1 MDLPLEVSAS
11 EPSLTPMS
19 DTLFAKLCA
28 LAPQAVLVSGVLA
41 VPFAPG
47 AAQAF
52 TVVPQPDAA
61 YVAGTTLLDLSS
73 IADDDMLSGITQ
85 GTQTIA
91 FSQTMTKTTVPAGW
105 ASWGSPPDTETS
117 TPEVLYQEISSVL
130 DVTLSQAATIFG
142 LEMEPDI
149 FGSYPM
155 KADFYNGATLVGS
168 ISQVVDGQA
177 GAKLFAASD
186 GAGFTRVVLEETTG
200 NSRGFALAQLRFG
213 PEPANAPVPGPLPL
227 LGAAA
232 AFRCSRRLRRR
243 VSLGSSAGSL

>member
-1 MDLPLEVSAS
+1 
-11 EPSLTPMS
+11 MS
-19 DTLFAKLCA
+19 DTLFAKLRT
-28 LAPQAVLVSGVLA
+28 LAPQAVLLSGVLA
-41 VPFAPG
+41 APFAPG

-52 TVVPQPDAA
+52 TVIPQPDAG
-61 YVAGTTLLDLSS
+61 YLAGTTLVDLSS
-73 IADDDMLSGITQ
+73 VADDDMLSGISQ
-85 GTQTIA
+85 GTQTIT

-117 TPEVLYQEISSVL
+117 MPEVLYQEISSIL

-142 LEMEPDI
+142 VELEPDV
-149 FGSYPM
+149 FGPYPM

-168 ISQVVDGQA
+168 ISQTVNGQA
-177 GAKLFAASD
+177 GAKLFAAND
-186 GAGFTRVVLEETTG
+186 AAGFTRVVLEETSG

-213 PEPANAPVPGPLPL
+213 PEPPSGVPGPLPL

-243 VSLGSSAGSL
+243 VSLGSPAGNL